1 MAVRLGPRG
10 TRGARIPRFP
20 RWAVWVFK
28 RVERVFWVLFGRRMR
43 VQGRPLLR
51 LTTRGA
57 KTGLP
62 RATTL
67 GWFPASRGGDSWLV
81 VASLAGSAT
90 HPAWALNLAKHP
102 DDVSVEIDGRS
113 FRARAQTLHGAERQQ
128 AWARIVQLAPGYG
141 RYAEQTDR
149 ELPVIRLMRID

>member
-10 TRGARIPRFP
+10 THGARIPRLP
-20 RWAVWVFK
+20 RWAVWVFG
-28 RVERVFWVLFGRRMR
+28 RVDRVFWILFGRRIR

-57 KTGLP
+57 RTRLP

-67 GWFPASRGGDSWLV
+67 GWFPDSPGGDSWLV
-81 VASLAGSAT
+81 VASFAGAAV

-102 DDVSVEIDGRS
+102 DDVSVEVEGRS
-113 FRARAQTLHGAERQQ
+113 FPARAETLHGIERQQ
-128 AWARIVQLAPGYG
+128 AWTKIIQLAPGYG

-149 ELPVIRLMRID
+149 ELPVIRLVRMD

>member
-10 TRGARIPRFP
+10 TRGASIPKLP
-20 RWAVWVFK
+20 RWAVWVFS
-28 RVERVFWVLFGRRMR
+28 RVERLFWILFGRRMR

-51 LTTRGA
+51 LTTRGGR
-57 KTGLP
+57 TGQS
-62 RATTL
+62 RSTTL
-67 GWFPASRGGDSWLV
+67 GWFPDPRGEDSWLV
-81 VASLAGSAT
+81 VASFAGSAT

-113 FRARAQTLHGAERQQ
+113 FRARAQTLHGSERQQ

-141 RYAEQTDR
+141 KYAEQTDR
-149 ELPVIRLMRID
+149 ELPVIRLVRID

>member
-28 RVERVFWVLFGRRMR
+28 RVERLFWVLFGRRMR

-51 LTTRGA
+51 LTTRGGR
-57 KTGLP
+57 TGQF
-62 RATTL
+62 RSTTL
-67 GWFPASRGGDSWLV
+67 GWFPDPRGEDSWLV
-81 VASLAGSAT
+81 VASFAGSAT

-102 DDVSVEIDGRS
+102 DDVSVEIDGRR
-113 FRARAQTLHGAERQQ
+113 FRARALSLHGSERWQ
-128 AWARIVQLAPGYG
+128 AWA
-141 RYAEQTDR
+141 
-149 ELPVIRLMRID
+149 LPVAPATGCRKVRCTAT